1 MLLLSNVRGRRLSTH
16 VSVIGRTLWRCHPFL
31 PFEAHFGLTLQPAGL
46 HWKTDE
52 TRLRQV
58 FEAYGTLETAHLVTP
73 EHSSM
78 HLWASVVFS
87 TFDEAL
93 AAVSELNGQELDGRL
108 LRVSIVDPPVE
119 GESVAEDTS

>member
-1 MLLLSNVRGRRLSTH
+1 MRTLHRSGMFALRTLRQSQQMLLLSNTQSRRLSTH
-16 VSVIGRTLWRCHPFL
+16 VSVI
-31 PFEAHFGLTLQPAGL
+31 GL

-108 LRVSIVDPPVE
+108 LRVGIVDPPVE
-119 GESVAEDTS
+119 GESVADDTS